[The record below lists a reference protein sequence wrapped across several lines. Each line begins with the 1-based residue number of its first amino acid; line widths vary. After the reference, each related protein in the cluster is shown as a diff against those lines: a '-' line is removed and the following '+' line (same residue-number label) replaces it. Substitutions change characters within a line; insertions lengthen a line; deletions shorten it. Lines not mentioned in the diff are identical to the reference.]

1 MSAKTHT
8 LLHPIERETGKD
20 GETRTEELR
29 PKGSMI
35 TVRRPKARDVK
46 IAGKRAK
53 DDIDLAI
60 LMIARLTDL
69 DEDEAEHLDLEDFEA
84 LGELAMPSSAI
95 GPKTGA
101 TA

>member
-1 MSAKTHT
+1 MSGKTHT
-8 LLHPIERETGKD
+8 LLHPIERETEVEGT
-20 GETRTEELR
+20 TRTEQLR
-29 PKGSMI
+29 PAGSLI

-84 LGELAMPSSAI
+84 LGELAMPSSAS

>member
-1 MSAKTHT
+1 MTGKTHT
-8 LLHPIERETGKD
+8 LLHPIERETEVEGQ
-20 GETRTEELR
+20 TSTEQLR
-29 PKGSMI
+29 PAGSVI

-46 IAGKRAK
+46 IASKRAK

-60 LMIARLTDL
+60 AMIARLTDL

-84 LGELAMPSSAI
+84 LGELAMPSSAN

-101 TA
+101 TV

>member
-1 MSAKTHT
+1 MSGMSHT
-8 LLHPIERETGKD
+8 LLHPIERETEVEGQ
-20 GETRTEELR
+20 TRTEELR
-29 PKGSMI
+29 ARGSII

-46 IAGKRAK
+46 IASKRAK
-53 DDIDLAI
+53 DDIELAI

-84 LGELAMPSSAI
+84 LGELAMPSSAS
-95 GPKTGA
+95 GRKTGE